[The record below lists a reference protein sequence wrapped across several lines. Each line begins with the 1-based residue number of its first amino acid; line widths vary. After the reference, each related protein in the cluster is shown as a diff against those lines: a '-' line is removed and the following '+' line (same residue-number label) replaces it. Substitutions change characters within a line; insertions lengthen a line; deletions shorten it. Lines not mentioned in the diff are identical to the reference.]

1 MRHATGITRTRAAP
15 GRRRPGLRHAAGLLI
30 LLAFLVR
37 ALIPAGFMPVF
48 DSDQHVVTVAMCSG
62 HGAQT
67 LPLDDDAP
75 ARDEQSGDECPFA
88 SLTAPAVLR
97 QAGLDPYPI
106 RWMDPTPFLSVRDDQ
121 PAIASWRPGS
131 PPTGPPTHV

>member
-15 GRRRPGLRHAAGLLI
+15 GRLRPGLRRAAGLLI
-30 LLAFLVR
+30 LMALLVR

-48 DSDQHVVTVAMCSG
+48 DSEQRVVTVAMCSG

-67 LPLDDDAP
+67 LPLEGDAP
-75 ARDEQSGDECPFA
+75 EREEQAGDCPFA

-97 QAGLDPYPI
+97 HAGIDPVQI
-106 RWMDPTPFLSVRDDQ
+106 RWMHPTPFLSVHEDQ
-121 PAIASWRPGS
+121 PAIAAWRPGS